1 MGREVF
7 QQLECF
13 KSCRLGFSISK
24 DLCTTIAQTRD
35 TQRKGPGHE
44 MPLMLQGVK
53 ARAIGHDMP
62 GLLQESLCDQSGVKA
77 GLKAAMPG
85 LLQLSLCYQ
94 SGIKAVLEAAMPG
107 LLQESLW
114 DQSRVKAGLPC
125 QDCWKK
131 ARVTSQR

>member
-44 MPLMLQGVK
+44 MPLMLKGVK

-62 GLLQESLCDQSGVKA
+62 GLLQESLCVQSGVKA
-77 GLKAAMPG
+77 GL
-85 LLQLSLCYQ
+85 
-94 SGIKAVLEAAMPG
+94 EAAQLALSFMERRLGVPYPLAKG
-107 LLQESLW
+107 GRQHHSLKF
-114 DQSRVKAGLPC
+114 SMLFFNY
-125 QDCWKK
+125 CWWFKLTQ
-131 ARVTSQR
+131 VF